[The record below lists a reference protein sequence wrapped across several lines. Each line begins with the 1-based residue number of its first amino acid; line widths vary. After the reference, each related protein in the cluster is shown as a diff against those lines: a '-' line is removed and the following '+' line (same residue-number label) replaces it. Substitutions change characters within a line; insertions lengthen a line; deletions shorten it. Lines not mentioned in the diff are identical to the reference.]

1 MKRTA
6 PLPPVESLVLP
17 SSSKQAPV
25 VRVLGDFGTGNK
37 PKPAGDYV
45 WRDPAT
51 GTIVDP
57 PAQPPTAVVA
67 AAAER
72 ETRWWFWF
80 WLIIGVLFVVFFV
93 GLLLWPTRRYE
104 WNDDDHHGGWPD
116 KSPAIPSGPGVGDS
130 KEDCTSD
137 ELWSEEAHM
146 CIMRS
151 YYPQAVSPAIMDTS
165 VSPCTDIYRHACGK
179 WLDTHT
185 NENRGFAGLA
195 ALNGVAVRNIVLNKS
210 VANLN
215 PFYQVG
221 QTSDLFSALSA
232 SLDTSSLTTSP
243 HTQVMRGHPGAATRW
258 KQKAPARP
266 DPAGQQT
273 DP

>member
-6 PLPPVESLVLP
+6 PLPPVDSLDLP
-17 SSSKQAPV
+17 SKQAPA
-25 VRVLGDFGTGNK
+25 VRVVGDFATSGTK

-51 GTIVDP
+51 GVIADP
-57 PAQPPTAVVA
+57 PAQPPASVVA
-67 AAAER
+67 LER

-80 WLIIGVLFVVFFV
+80 WFIIGILFVVFFV
-93 GLLLWPTRRYE
+93 VVLLWPVHRWE
-104 WNDDDHHGGWPD
+104 GDGGGGEHHGGGWPE
-116 KSPAIPSGPGVGDS
+116 KSPAVPAGPGVGDT

-137 ELWSEEAHM
+137 ELWSEEARM

-215 PFYQVG
+215 PFYQVA
-221 QTSDLFSALSA
+221 LFGLAH
-232 SLDTSSLTTSP
+232 SP
-243 HTQVMRGHPGAATRW
+243 
-258 KQKAPARP
+258 
-266 DPAGQQT
+266 
-273 DP
+273 